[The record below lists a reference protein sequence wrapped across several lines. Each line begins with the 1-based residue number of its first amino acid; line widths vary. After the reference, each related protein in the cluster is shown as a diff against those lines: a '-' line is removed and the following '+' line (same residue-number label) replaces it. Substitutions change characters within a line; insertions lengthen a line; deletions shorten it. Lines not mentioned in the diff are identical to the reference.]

1 MDTCMWLIHSKDAEN
16 KDYKQVRA
24 ICEWFHD
31 NREDILVGQKNSYY
45 PRMKNT
51 KKRGF
56 GAVKEIAELVAI
68 HTNVP
73 TAVGMVL
80 NLIPLLKNHY
90 TLCPD
95 GIIVYNKDFVER
107 LFEDHESIVIDDYNP
122 LPVAPVDN
130 DFLKL
135 FKELL
140 EIEGDNLTKDDAK
153 TLIGYLLERL

>member
-1 MDTCMWLIHSKDAEN
+1 MWLIHSKNAEN
-16 KDYKQVRA
+16 EDFKCVRA
-24 ICEWFHD
+24 ICEWFQNNRD
-31 NREDILVGQKNSYY
+31 NVLLSQKNSYY
-45 PRMKNT
+45 PRIKDT

-56 GAVKEIAELVAI
+56 NAVKEIAEHVCLETGNA
-68 HTNVP
+68 VP
-73 TAVGMVL
+73 VGMVL

-95 GIIVYNKDFVER
+95 GIIVYNKESIER
-107 LFEDHESIVIDDYNP
+107 LFEEHQYIFIDPYNP
-122 LPVAPVDN
+122 LPVEPVDN

-140 EIEGDNLTKDDAK
+140 DIEGDNLTKDDAK